1 MAYIKDSPTT
11 DIATTVSE
19 PSFVGGQA
27 SIQDYLP
34 FTPQGYGLGFEGL
47 ANVAGFY
54 SGDYGEANLLAS
66 LKPINVTLT
75 SGSFGSFTT
84 DQRYAL
90 PVLVRKDDHY
100 VPAPSAVGFAPRA
113 LNYQDDQLV
122 EFNSDNYFQ
131 TTPVEI
137 VEVNPV
143 LTITTAGTGY
153 PFGTTYN
160 ATVTGGTGTGLEVD
174 IIGGGGGVG
183 GVTSAVV
190 RETGSG
196 YTHGDV
202 VTIQGGNNDATL
214 TLSITRFTVIMRDL
228 TNTKLTISYDTSDQF
243 VFVEGVNLGDE
254 PNGLQS
260 VTNIRFLKSRTDN
273 TDNIASLAIAGGGS
287 GYPAGVG
294 FSTTTTGGSGT
305 GLGVSVSTTAGGVIN
320 FVQSPPPAG
329 TQGEGYKNGDEV
341 TVVNP
346 NGGGDATLT
355 VATTRHSQVADITIA
370 NGVVT
375 GLAVSNVGT
384 GLSTGD
390 LLEATLGNGAKVKFR
405 YLNGPTE
412 YHNFT
417 AAILVQINT
426 AAGHTLEVGDY
437 VVVDHDN
444 PATQTLGQPG
454 FASAKKTRGEHAWI
468 DEDAI
473 YFFYRKIT
481 HANWNSPS
489 FGDQTGTDIPTFV
502 TVGGTGPAALAASD
516 KMNENQMGITG
527 SYNAIDQRLNPK
539 FKAVKMTCAS
549 AWSIKESGSSTVIN
563 VAANAEHIFR
573 YYGDNE
579 GFFKAQTQGGGSA
592 TLNWQYFVG

>member
-1 MAYIKDSPTT
+1 MAYIKDPPTT

-66 LKPINVTLT
+66 LKPVNVTLT

-84 DQRYAL
+84 HQRYAL

-100 VPAPSAVGFAPRA
+100 VPAPNAVGFAPRA

-160 ATVTGGTGTGLEVD
+160 ATVTGGTGAGLEVD

-214 TLSITRFTVIMRDL
+214 TLSITRFTVMMRDL
-228 TNTKLTISYDTSDQF
+228 TDTKLTISYDTSDQF
-243 VFVEGVNLGDE
+243 VFVEGTNLGDE
-254 PNGLQS
+254 PSS
-260 VTNIRFLKSRTDN
+260 VTPQTVSNIRWLKSKTDATDN
-273 TDNIASLAIAGGGS
+273 VNIITITDGGS
-287 GYPAGVG
+287 GYPSSSSLTAVYP
-294 FSTTTTGGSGT
+294 TGGTGT
-305 GLGVSVSTTAGGVIN
+305 GLRIGGTTIGDRVASVFIL
-320 FVQSPPPAG
+320 QE
-329 TQGEGYKNGDEV
+329 GEGYSNGDILTIPGGHNNATIQV
-341 TVVNP
+341 TTDRF
-346 NGGGDATLT
+346 G
-355 VATTRHSQVADITIA
+355 HVADITVQ
-370 NGVVT
+370 NGEVT
-375 GLAVSNVGT
+375 GLSVVTKVG
-384 GLSTGD
+384 GGSAALATGD
-390 LLEATLGNGAKVKFR
+390 LLEATLSNGAKVKFR

-426 AAGHTLEVGDY
+426 AVGHTLEVGDY

-454 FASAKKTRGEHAWI
+454 FASAKKQRGEHAWI

-481 HANWNSPS
+481 TLIGIHQPS
-489 FGDQTGTDIPTFV
+489 FNRHQHSYVCNGRGNGPSGT
-502 TVGGTGPAALAASD
+502 
-516 KMNENQMGITG
+516 
-527 SYNAIDQRLNPK
+527 RR
-539 FKAVKMTCAS
+539 
-549 AWSIKESGSSTVIN
+549 
-563 VAANAEHIFR
+563 FR
-573 YYGDNE
+573 
-579 GFFKAQTQGGGSA
+579 
-592 TLNWQYFVG
+592 